1 MSMDTFDELSDED
14 LYRIEARVRAASAG
28 PWVSYVAGR
37 NEDTDVTC
45 IELGTCNELGTM
57 NCLEVNGGSIAD
69 QDFIASARQ
78 DLPRLLREVR
88 VLRARLDAL
97 SNRGTP
103 LDAAP
108 RRQRVALQS

>member
-1 MSMDTFDELSDED
+1 MSMDTFDRLSEED
-14 LYRIEARVRAASAG
+14 LYRIESLVRAASPA

-57 NCLEVNGGSIAD
+57 NCLEVTGSIAD

-78 DLPRLLREVR
+78 DLPRLLREVH
-88 VLRARLDAL
+88 VLRAQLDAL